1 MKYDAVI
8 LGGGP
13 AAVSAA
19 LTLRARGKT
28 AAILSGGI
36 DDIPL
41 SRASRITNYPGC
53 PDISGRALL
62 EAMEDQ
68 ALDAG
73 AEILHGR
80 ATSIAPLGDG
90 FGVIYGADFCE
101 AETFILCTGVAAG
114 KAFPGERELL
124 GRGVSYC
131 VTCDG
136 MLYRGKK
143 VCVVGFT
150 SDTKEEAELLRTMGC
165 EVEMFTSRT
174 AKYAVLGQERV
185 TALSVNGEE
194 HPCEAVFILR
204 PAAAPDTLL
213 AGLAMD
219 GVHVAVDKATMKKRM
234 ESYIKQVL
242 SYCKENYPGVV
253 YAWDVVNEAVGDDGN
268 YRTESMWYET
278 YGDFSYITDA
288 FTFARKY
295 AEEGT
300 KLFLNDYNEYMAQ
313 KRDLLYA
320 KVVELHD
327 AGILDGVGM
336 QSHWDMDFPSVD
348 LFETALEKYASIDG
362 IEIQLT
368 EIDMHNN
375 DDSEEG
381 LKKQAE
387 RYKEFFD
394 VITKMK
400 REGTA
405 NITSVTFWGLKDGES
420 WLSGMK
426 GETSYPLLF
435 TDDMEKKPCYDSILE
450 AGKTGGK

>member
-1 MKYDAVI
+1 MRLRKWSIGVCAALGLALCLTGCGQSEQKETKNQPTTAAVTASAVTDSKSDAKTLKEVFDGDFKVGVATTSGYLSEEDRVDQIQENFNSITMENEMKPESLLDWEGSEKSKDGMPAIKEETLEKALKAAQEAGIPLRGHTLVWYSQTPEWFFSKKYDPSK
-8 LGGGP
+8 G
-13 AAVSAA
+13 
-19 LTLRARGKT
+19 
-28 AAILSGGI
+28 
-36 DDIPL
+36 
-41 SRASRITNYPGC
+41 Y
-53 PDISGRALL
+53 
-62 EAMEDQ
+62 
-68 ALDAG
+68 
-73 AEILHGR
+73 
-80 ATSIAPLGDG
+80 
-90 FGVIYGADFCE
+90 
-101 AETFILCTGVAAG
+101 
-114 KAFPGERELL
+114 
-124 GRGVSYC
+124 
-131 VTCDG
+131 
-136 MLYRGKK
+136 
-143 VCVVGFT
+143 
-150 SDTKEEAELLRTMGC
+150 
-165 EVEMFTSRT
+165 
-174 AKYAVLGQERV
+174 
-185 TALSVNGEE
+185 
-194 HPCEAVFILR
+194 
-204 PAAAPDTLL
+204 
-213 AGLAMD
+213 
-219 GVHVAVDKATMKKRM
+219 VDKATMKKRM

-242 SYCKENYPGVV
+242 TYCKENYPGVV

-278 YGDFSYITDA
+278 YGDFSYIKDA

-300 KLFLNDYNEYMAQ
+300 KLFLNDYNEYIAQ

-368 EIDMHNN
+368 EIDMHNT

-400 REGTA
+400 REGKA

-420 WLSGMK
+420 WLSGFK

-435 TDDMEKKPCYDSILE
+435 TDDLEKKPCYESILE
-450 AGKTGGK
+450 AGKTAQK

>member
-1 MKYDAVI
+1 MRLRKWSIGVYVALGLALCLTGCGQSEQKETKNQPTTAAVTASAVTDSKSEAKTLKEAFDGDFKVGVTTTSGYLSEEDRVTQIKENFNSITMENEMKPESLLDWEGSEKSKDGMPAIKEETLEKALKAAQEAGIPLRGHTLVWHSQTPEWFFSKKYDPSK
-8 LGGGP
+8 G
-13 AAVSAA
+13 
-19 LTLRARGKT
+19 
-28 AAILSGGI
+28 
-36 DDIPL
+36 
-41 SRASRITNYPGC
+41 Y
-53 PDISGRALL
+53 
-62 EAMEDQ
+62 
-68 ALDAG
+68 
-73 AEILHGR
+73 
-80 ATSIAPLGDG
+80 
-90 FGVIYGADFCE
+90 
-101 AETFILCTGVAAG
+101 
-114 KAFPGERELL
+114 
-124 GRGVSYC
+124 
-131 VTCDG
+131 
-136 MLYRGKK
+136 
-143 VCVVGFT
+143 
-150 SDTKEEAELLRTMGC
+150 
-165 EVEMFTSRT
+165 
-174 AKYAVLGQERV
+174 
-185 TALSVNGEE
+185 
-194 HPCEAVFILR
+194 
-204 PAAAPDTLL
+204 
-213 AGLAMD
+213 
-219 GVHVAVDKATMKKRM
+219 VDKATMKKRM

-400 REGTA
+400 REVTA

>member
-1 MKYDAVI
+1 MRLRKWSIGVYVALGLALCLTGCGQSEQKETKNQPTTAAVTASAVTDSKSEAKTLKEAFDGDFKVGVTTTSGYLSEEDRVTQIKENFNSITMENEMKPESLLDWEGSEKSKDGMPAIKEETLEKALKAAQEAGIPLRGHTLVWHSQTPEWFFSKKYDPSK
-8 LGGGP
+8 G
-13 AAVSAA
+13 
-19 LTLRARGKT
+19 
-28 AAILSGGI
+28 
-36 DDIPL
+36 
-41 SRASRITNYPGC
+41 Y
-53 PDISGRALL
+53 
-62 EAMEDQ
+62 
-68 ALDAG
+68 
-73 AEILHGR
+73 
-80 ATSIAPLGDG
+80 
-90 FGVIYGADFCE
+90 
-101 AETFILCTGVAAG
+101 
-114 KAFPGERELL
+114 
-124 GRGVSYC
+124 
-131 VTCDG
+131 
-136 MLYRGKK
+136 
-143 VCVVGFT
+143 
-150 SDTKEEAELLRTMGC
+150 
-165 EVEMFTSRT
+165 
-174 AKYAVLGQERV
+174 
-185 TALSVNGEE
+185 
-194 HPCEAVFILR
+194 
-204 PAAAPDTLL
+204 
-213 AGLAMD
+213 
-219 GVHVAVDKATMKKRM
+219 VDKATMKKRM

>member
-1 MKYDAVI
+1 MRLRKWSIGVYAALGLALCLTGCGQSEQKETKNQPTTAAVTASAVTDSKSEAKTLKEAFDGDFKVGVTTTSGYLSEEDRVTQIKENFNSITMENEMKPESLLDWEGSEKSKDGMPAIKEETLEKALKAAQEAGIPLRGHTLVWHSQTPEWFFSKKYDPSK
-8 LGGGP
+8 G
-13 AAVSAA
+13 
-19 LTLRARGKT
+19 
-28 AAILSGGI
+28 
-36 DDIPL
+36 
-41 SRASRITNYPGC
+41 Y
-53 PDISGRALL
+53 
-62 EAMEDQ
+62 
-68 ALDAG
+68 
-73 AEILHGR
+73 
-80 ATSIAPLGDG
+80 
-90 FGVIYGADFCE
+90 
-101 AETFILCTGVAAG
+101 
-114 KAFPGERELL
+114 
-124 GRGVSYC
+124 
-131 VTCDG
+131 
-136 MLYRGKK
+136 
-143 VCVVGFT
+143 
-150 SDTKEEAELLRTMGC
+150 
-165 EVEMFTSRT
+165 
-174 AKYAVLGQERV
+174 
-185 TALSVNGEE
+185 
-194 HPCEAVFILR
+194 
-204 PAAAPDTLL
+204 
-213 AGLAMD
+213 
-219 GVHVAVDKATMKKRM
+219 VDKATMKKRM

>member
-1 MKYDAVI
+1 MKLRKWSMGVCAALGLALCLTGCGQSKQTETKQQLTTAAVTASAVTDTKSDAKTLKEAFDGDFKVGVATTSGYLSDEDRAAQIKEDFNSITMENEMKPESLLDWEGSEKSKDGMPVIKEETLGKALKAAQEAGIPLRGHTLVWYSQTPEWFFSKKYDPSK
-8 LGGGP
+8 G
-13 AAVSAA
+13 
-19 LTLRARGKT
+19 
-28 AAILSGGI
+28 
-36 DDIPL
+36 
-41 SRASRITNYPGC
+41 Y
-53 PDISGRALL
+53 
-62 EAMEDQ
+62 
-68 ALDAG
+68 
-73 AEILHGR
+73 
-80 ATSIAPLGDG
+80 
-90 FGVIYGADFCE
+90 
-101 AETFILCTGVAAG
+101 
-114 KAFPGERELL
+114 
-124 GRGVSYC
+124 
-131 VTCDG
+131 
-136 MLYRGKK
+136 
-143 VCVVGFT
+143 
-150 SDTKEEAELLRTMGC
+150 
-165 EVEMFTSRT
+165 
-174 AKYAVLGQERV
+174 
-185 TALSVNGEE
+185 
-194 HPCEAVFILR
+194 
-204 PAAAPDTLL
+204 
-213 AGLAMD
+213 
-219 GVHVAVDKATMKKRM
+219 VDKATMKKRM

-242 SYCKENYPGVV
+242 TYCKENYPGVV
-253 YAWDVVNEAVGDDGN
+253 YAWDVVNEAVGDDGD

-348 LFETALEKYASIDG
+348 LFETALEKYASIEG

-400 REGTA
+400 REGKA

-435 TDDMEKKPCYDSILE
+435 TDDMEKKPCYESILE

>member
-1 MKYDAVI
+1 MRLRKWSIGVYVALGLALCLTGCGQSEQKETKNQPTTAAVTASAVTDSKSEAKTLKEAFDGDFKVGVTTTSGYLSEEDRVTQIKENFNSITMKNEMKPESLLDWEGSEKSKDGMPAIKEETLEKALKAAQEAGIPLRGHTLVWHSQTPEWFFSKKYDPSK
-8 LGGGP
+8 G
-13 AAVSAA
+13 
-19 LTLRARGKT
+19 
-28 AAILSGGI
+28 
-36 DDIPL
+36 
-41 SRASRITNYPGC
+41 Y
-53 PDISGRALL
+53 
-62 EAMEDQ
+62 
-68 ALDAG
+68 
-73 AEILHGR
+73 
-80 ATSIAPLGDG
+80 
-90 FGVIYGADFCE
+90 
-101 AETFILCTGVAAG
+101 
-114 KAFPGERELL
+114 
-124 GRGVSYC
+124 
-131 VTCDG
+131 
-136 MLYRGKK
+136 
-143 VCVVGFT
+143 
-150 SDTKEEAELLRTMGC
+150 
-165 EVEMFTSRT
+165 
-174 AKYAVLGQERV
+174 
-185 TALSVNGEE
+185 
-194 HPCEAVFILR
+194 
-204 PAAAPDTLL
+204 
-213 AGLAMD
+213 
-219 GVHVAVDKATMKKRM
+219 VDKATMKKRM

>member
-1 MKYDAVI
+1 MRLRKWSIGVYVALGLALCLTGCGQSEQKETKNQPTTAAVTASAVTDSKSEAKTLKEAFDGDFKVGVTTTSGYLSEEDRVTQIKENFNSITMENEMKPESLLDWEGSEKSKDGMPAIKEETLEKALKAAQEAGIPLRGHTLVWHSQTPEWFFSKKYDPSK
-8 LGGGP
+8 G
-13 AAVSAA
+13 
-19 LTLRARGKT
+19 
-28 AAILSGGI
+28 
-36 DDIPL
+36 
-41 SRASRITNYPGC
+41 Y
-53 PDISGRALL
+53 
-62 EAMEDQ
+62 
-68 ALDAG
+68 
-73 AEILHGR
+73 
-80 ATSIAPLGDG
+80 
-90 FGVIYGADFCE
+90 
-101 AETFILCTGVAAG
+101 
-114 KAFPGERELL
+114 
-124 GRGVSYC
+124 
-131 VTCDG
+131 
-136 MLYRGKK
+136 
-143 VCVVGFT
+143 
-150 SDTKEEAELLRTMGC
+150 
-165 EVEMFTSRT
+165 
-174 AKYAVLGQERV
+174 
-185 TALSVNGEE
+185 
-194 HPCEAVFILR
+194 
-204 PAAAPDTLL
+204 
-213 AGLAMD
+213 
-219 GVHVAVDKATMKKRM
+219 VDKATMKKRM

-268 YRTESMWYET
+268 YHTESMWYET
-278 YGDFSYITDA
+278 YGDFSYIKDA

>member
-1 MKYDAVI
+1 MRLRKWSIGVYVALGLALCLTGCGQSEQKETKNQPTTAVVTASAVTDSKSEAKTLKEAFDGDFKVGVTTTSGYLSEEDRVTQIKENFNSITMENEMKPESLLDWEGSEKSKDGMPAIKEETLEKALKAAQEAGIPLRGHTLVWHSQTPEWFFSKKYDPSK
-8 LGGGP
+8 G
-13 AAVSAA
+13 
-19 LTLRARGKT
+19 
-28 AAILSGGI
+28 
-36 DDIPL
+36 
-41 SRASRITNYPGC
+41 Y
-53 PDISGRALL
+53 
-62 EAMEDQ
+62 
-68 ALDAG
+68 
-73 AEILHGR
+73 
-80 ATSIAPLGDG
+80 
-90 FGVIYGADFCE
+90 
-101 AETFILCTGVAAG
+101 
-114 KAFPGERELL
+114 
-124 GRGVSYC
+124 
-131 VTCDG
+131 
-136 MLYRGKK
+136 
-143 VCVVGFT
+143 
-150 SDTKEEAELLRTMGC
+150 
-165 EVEMFTSRT
+165 
-174 AKYAVLGQERV
+174 
-185 TALSVNGEE
+185 
-194 HPCEAVFILR
+194 
-204 PAAAPDTLL
+204 
-213 AGLAMD
+213 
-219 GVHVAVDKATMKKRM
+219 VDKATMKKRM

>member
-1 MKYDAVI
+1 MRLRKWSIGVYVALGLALCLTGCGQSEQKETKNQPTTAAVTASAVTDSKSEAKTLKEAFDGDFKVGVTTTSGYLSEEDRVTQIKENFNSITMENEMKPESLLDWEGSEKSKDGMPAIKEETLEKALKAAQEAGIPLHGHTLVWHSQTPEWFFSKKYDPSK
-8 LGGGP
+8 G
-13 AAVSAA
+13 
-19 LTLRARGKT
+19 
-28 AAILSGGI
+28 
-36 DDIPL
+36 
-41 SRASRITNYPGC
+41 Y
-53 PDISGRALL
+53 
-62 EAMEDQ
+62 
-68 ALDAG
+68 
-73 AEILHGR
+73 
-80 ATSIAPLGDG
+80 
-90 FGVIYGADFCE
+90 
-101 AETFILCTGVAAG
+101 
-114 KAFPGERELL
+114 
-124 GRGVSYC
+124 
-131 VTCDG
+131 
-136 MLYRGKK
+136 
-143 VCVVGFT
+143 
-150 SDTKEEAELLRTMGC
+150 
-165 EVEMFTSRT
+165 
-174 AKYAVLGQERV
+174 
-185 TALSVNGEE
+185 
-194 HPCEAVFILR
+194 
-204 PAAAPDTLL
+204 
-213 AGLAMD
+213 
-219 GVHVAVDKATMKKRM
+219 VDKATMKKRM

>member
-1 MKYDAVI
+1 MRLRKWSIGVYVALGLALCLTGCGQSEQKETKNQPTTAAASAVTDSKSEAKTLKEAFDGDFKVGVTTTSGYLSEEDRVTQIKENFNSITMENEMKPESLLDWEGSEKSKDGMPAIKEETLEKALKAAQEAGIPLRGHTLVWHSQTPEWFFSKKYDPSK
-8 LGGGP
+8 G
-13 AAVSAA
+13 
-19 LTLRARGKT
+19 
-28 AAILSGGI
+28 
-36 DDIPL
+36 
-41 SRASRITNYPGC
+41 Y
-53 PDISGRALL
+53 
-62 EAMEDQ
+62 
-68 ALDAG
+68 
-73 AEILHGR
+73 
-80 ATSIAPLGDG
+80 
-90 FGVIYGADFCE
+90 
-101 AETFILCTGVAAG
+101 
-114 KAFPGERELL
+114 
-124 GRGVSYC
+124 
-131 VTCDG
+131 
-136 MLYRGKK
+136 
-143 VCVVGFT
+143 
-150 SDTKEEAELLRTMGC
+150 
-165 EVEMFTSRT
+165 
-174 AKYAVLGQERV
+174 
-185 TALSVNGEE
+185 
-194 HPCEAVFILR
+194 
-204 PAAAPDTLL
+204 
-213 AGLAMD
+213 
-219 GVHVAVDKATMKKRM
+219 VDKATMKKRM

>member
-1 MKYDAVI
+1 MRLRKWSIGVYVALGLALCLTGCGQSEQKETKNQPTTAAVTASAVTDSKSEAKTLKEAFDGDFKVGVTTTSGYLSEEDRVTQIKENFNSITMENEMKPESLLDWEGSEKSKDGMPAIKEETLEKALKAAQEAGIPLRGHTLVWHSQTPEWFFSKKYDPSK
-8 LGGGP
+8 G
-13 AAVSAA
+13 
-19 LTLRARGKT
+19 
-28 AAILSGGI
+28 
-36 DDIPL
+36 
-41 SRASRITNYPGC
+41 Y
-53 PDISGRALL
+53 
-62 EAMEDQ
+62 
-68 ALDAG
+68 
-73 AEILHGR
+73 
-80 ATSIAPLGDG
+80 
-90 FGVIYGADFCE
+90 
-101 AETFILCTGVAAG
+101 
-114 KAFPGERELL
+114 
-124 GRGVSYC
+124 
-131 VTCDG
+131 
-136 MLYRGKK
+136 
-143 VCVVGFT
+143 
-150 SDTKEEAELLRTMGC
+150 
-165 EVEMFTSRT
+165 
-174 AKYAVLGQERV
+174 
-185 TALSVNGEE
+185 
-194 HPCEAVFILR
+194 
-204 PAAAPDTLL
+204 
-213 AGLAMD
+213 
-219 GVHVAVDKATMKKRM
+219 VDKATMKKRM

-327 AGILDGVGM
+327 SGILDGVGM

>member
-1 MKYDAVI
+1 MRLRKWSIGVCAALGLALCLTGCGQSEQKETKNQPTTAAVTASAVTDSKSDVKTLKEAFDGDFKVGVATTSGYLSEEDRVAQIKENFNSVTMENEMKPESLLAWEGSEKSQDGMPAIKEETLEKALKAAREAGIPLRGHTLVWYSQTPEWFFSKKYDPSK
-8 LGGGP
+8 G
-13 AAVSAA
+13 
-19 LTLRARGKT
+19 
-28 AAILSGGI
+28 
-36 DDIPL
+36 
-41 SRASRITNYPGC
+41 Y
-53 PDISGRALL
+53 
-62 EAMEDQ
+62 
-68 ALDAG
+68 
-73 AEILHGR
+73 
-80 ATSIAPLGDG
+80 
-90 FGVIYGADFCE
+90 
-101 AETFILCTGVAAG
+101 
-114 KAFPGERELL
+114 
-124 GRGVSYC
+124 
-131 VTCDG
+131 
-136 MLYRGKK
+136 
-143 VCVVGFT
+143 
-150 SDTKEEAELLRTMGC
+150 
-165 EVEMFTSRT
+165 
-174 AKYAVLGQERV
+174 
-185 TALSVNGEE
+185 
-194 HPCEAVFILR
+194 
-204 PAAAPDTLL
+204 
-213 AGLAMD
+213 
-219 GVHVAVDKATMKKRM
+219 VDKATMKKRM

-242 SYCKENYPGVV
+242 TYCKENYPGVV

-278 YGDFSYITDA
+278 YGDFSYIKDA

-300 KLFLNDYNEYMAQ
+300 KLFLNDYNEYIAQ

-327 AGILDGVGM
+327 AGLLDGVGM

-368 EIDMHNN
+368 EIDMHNT

-400 REGTA
+400 REGKA

-420 WLSGMK
+420 WLSGFK

-435 TDDMEKKPCYDSILE
+435 TDDMEKKPCYESILE
-450 AGKTGGK
+450 AGKTAQK

>member
-1 MKYDAVI
+1 MRLRKWSIGVYAALGLALCLTGCGQSEQKETKNQPTTAAVTASAVTDSKSEAKTLKEAFDGDFKVGVATTSGYLSEEDRVAQIKENFNSITMENEMKPESLLDWDGSEKSKDGMPVIKEETLEKALKAAQEAGIPLRGHTLVWYSQTPEWFFSKKYDPSK
-8 LGGGP
+8 G
-13 AAVSAA
+13 
-19 LTLRARGKT
+19 
-28 AAILSGGI
+28 
-36 DDIPL
+36 
-41 SRASRITNYPGC
+41 Y
-53 PDISGRALL
+53 
-62 EAMEDQ
+62 
-68 ALDAG
+68 
-73 AEILHGR
+73 
-80 ATSIAPLGDG
+80 
-90 FGVIYGADFCE
+90 
-101 AETFILCTGVAAG
+101 
-114 KAFPGERELL
+114 
-124 GRGVSYC
+124 
-131 VTCDG
+131 
-136 MLYRGKK
+136 
-143 VCVVGFT
+143 
-150 SDTKEEAELLRTMGC
+150 
-165 EVEMFTSRT
+165 
-174 AKYAVLGQERV
+174 
-185 TALSVNGEE
+185 
-194 HPCEAVFILR
+194 
-204 PAAAPDTLL
+204 
-213 AGLAMD
+213 
-219 GVHVAVDKATMKKRM
+219 VDKATMKKRM

-242 SYCKENYPGVV
+242 TYCKENYPGLV

-278 YGDFSYITDA
+278 YGDFSYIKDA

-300 KLFLNDYNEYMAQ
+300 KLFLNDYNEYIAQ

-320 KVVELHD
+320 KVVELYD
-327 AGILDGVGM
+327 AGLLDGVGM

-368 EIDMHNN
+368 EIDMHNT

-400 REGTA
+400 REGKA

-420 WLSGMK
+420 WLSGSK

-450 AGKTGGK
+450 AGKTAQK

>member
-1 MKYDAVI
+1 MRLRKWSIGVCAALGLALCLTGCGQSEQKETKNQPTTAAVTASAVTDSKSEAKTLKEAFDGDFKVGVTTTSGYLSEEDRVAQIKENFNSITMENEMKPESLLDWDGSEKSKDGMPAIKEETLEKALKAAQEAGIPLRGHTLVWHSQTPEWFFSKKYDPSK
-8 LGGGP
+8 G
-13 AAVSAA
+13 
-19 LTLRARGKT
+19 
-28 AAILSGGI
+28 
-36 DDIPL
+36 
-41 SRASRITNYPGC
+41 Y
-53 PDISGRALL
+53 
-62 EAMEDQ
+62 
-68 ALDAG
+68 
-73 AEILHGR
+73 
-80 ATSIAPLGDG
+80 
-90 FGVIYGADFCE
+90 
-101 AETFILCTGVAAG
+101 
-114 KAFPGERELL
+114 
-124 GRGVSYC
+124 
-131 VTCDG
+131 
-136 MLYRGKK
+136 
-143 VCVVGFT
+143 
-150 SDTKEEAELLRTMGC
+150 
-165 EVEMFTSRT
+165 
-174 AKYAVLGQERV
+174 
-185 TALSVNGEE
+185 
-194 HPCEAVFILR
+194 
-204 PAAAPDTLL
+204 
-213 AGLAMD
+213 
-219 GVHVAVDKATMKKRM
+219 VDKATMKKRM

>member
-1 MKYDAVI
+1 MRLRKWSIGVYAALGLALCLTGCGQSEQKETKNQPTTAAVTASAVTDSKSEAKTLKEAFDGDFKVGVTTTSGYLSEEDRVTQIKENFNSITMENEMKPESLLDWEGSEKSKDGMPAIKEETLEKALKAAQEAGIPLRGHTLVWHSQTPEWFFSKKYDPSK
-8 LGGGP
+8 G
-13 AAVSAA
+13 
-19 LTLRARGKT
+19 
-28 AAILSGGI
+28 
-36 DDIPL
+36 
-41 SRASRITNYPGC
+41 Y
-53 PDISGRALL
+53 
-62 EAMEDQ
+62 
-68 ALDAG
+68 
-73 AEILHGR
+73 
-80 ATSIAPLGDG
+80 
-90 FGVIYGADFCE
+90 
-101 AETFILCTGVAAG
+101 
-114 KAFPGERELL
+114 
-124 GRGVSYC
+124 
-131 VTCDG
+131 
-136 MLYRGKK
+136 
-143 VCVVGFT
+143 
-150 SDTKEEAELLRTMGC
+150 
-165 EVEMFTSRT
+165 
-174 AKYAVLGQERV
+174 
-185 TALSVNGEE
+185 
-194 HPCEAVFILR
+194 
-204 PAAAPDTLL
+204 
-213 AGLAMD
+213 
-219 GVHVAVDKATMKKRM
+219 VDKATMKKRM

-300 KLFLNDYNEYMAQ
+300 KLVLNDYNEYMAQ

>member
-1 MKYDAVI
+1 MRLRKWSIGVYAALGLALCLTGCGQSEQKETKNQPTTAAVTASAVTDSKSEAKTLKEAFDGDFKVGVTTTSGYLSEEDRVTQIKENFNSITMENEMKPESLLDWEGSEKSKDGMPAIKEETLEKALKAAQEAGIPLRGHTLVWHSQTPEWFFSKKYDPSK
-8 LGGGP
+8 G
-13 AAVSAA
+13 
-19 LTLRARGKT
+19 
-28 AAILSGGI
+28 
-36 DDIPL
+36 
-41 SRASRITNYPGC
+41 Y
-53 PDISGRALL
+53 
-62 EAMEDQ
+62 
-68 ALDAG
+68 
-73 AEILHGR
+73 
-80 ATSIAPLGDG
+80 
-90 FGVIYGADFCE
+90 
-101 AETFILCTGVAAG
+101 
-114 KAFPGERELL
+114 
-124 GRGVSYC
+124 
-131 VTCDG
+131 
-136 MLYRGKK
+136 
-143 VCVVGFT
+143 
-150 SDTKEEAELLRTMGC
+150 
-165 EVEMFTSRT
+165 
-174 AKYAVLGQERV
+174 
-185 TALSVNGEE
+185 
-194 HPCEAVFILR
+194 
-204 PAAAPDTLL
+204 
-213 AGLAMD
+213 
-219 GVHVAVDKATMKKRM
+219 VDKATMKKRM
-234 ESYIKQVL
+234 ESYLKQVL

>member
-1 MKYDAVI
+1 MRLRKWSIGVYAALGLALCLTGCGQSEQKETKNQPTTAAVTASAVTDSKSEAKTLKEAFDGDFKVGVTTTSGYLSDEDRVTQIKENFNSITMENEMKPESLLDWEGSEKSKDGMPAIKEETLEKALKAAQEAGIPLRGHTLVWHSQTPEWFFSKKYDPSK
-8 LGGGP
+8 G
-13 AAVSAA
+13 
-19 LTLRARGKT
+19 
-28 AAILSGGI
+28 
-36 DDIPL
+36 
-41 SRASRITNYPGC
+41 Y
-53 PDISGRALL
+53 
-62 EAMEDQ
+62 
-68 ALDAG
+68 
-73 AEILHGR
+73 
-80 ATSIAPLGDG
+80 
-90 FGVIYGADFCE
+90 
-101 AETFILCTGVAAG
+101 
-114 KAFPGERELL
+114 
-124 GRGVSYC
+124 
-131 VTCDG
+131 
-136 MLYRGKK
+136 
-143 VCVVGFT
+143 
-150 SDTKEEAELLRTMGC
+150 
-165 EVEMFTSRT
+165 
-174 AKYAVLGQERV
+174 
-185 TALSVNGEE
+185 
-194 HPCEAVFILR
+194 
-204 PAAAPDTLL
+204 
-213 AGLAMD
+213 
-219 GVHVAVDKATMKKRM
+219 VDKATMKKRM

>member
-1 MKYDAVI
+1 MRLRKRSIGVYAALGLALCLTGCGQSEQKETKNQPTTAAVTASAVTDSKSDAKTLKEAFDGDFKVGVTTTSGYLSEEDRVTQIKENFNSITMENEMKPESLLDWEGSEKSKDGMPAIKEETLEKALKAAQEAGIPLRGHTLVWHSQTPEWFFSKKYDPSK
-8 LGGGP
+8 G
-13 AAVSAA
+13 
-19 LTLRARGKT
+19 
-28 AAILSGGI
+28 
-36 DDIPL
+36 
-41 SRASRITNYPGC
+41 Y
-53 PDISGRALL
+53 
-62 EAMEDQ
+62 
-68 ALDAG
+68 
-73 AEILHGR
+73 
-80 ATSIAPLGDG
+80 
-90 FGVIYGADFCE
+90 
-101 AETFILCTGVAAG
+101 
-114 KAFPGERELL
+114 
-124 GRGVSYC
+124 
-131 VTCDG
+131 
-136 MLYRGKK
+136 
-143 VCVVGFT
+143 
-150 SDTKEEAELLRTMGC
+150 
-165 EVEMFTSRT
+165 
-174 AKYAVLGQERV
+174 
-185 TALSVNGEE
+185 
-194 HPCEAVFILR
+194 
-204 PAAAPDTLL
+204 
-213 AGLAMD
+213 
-219 GVHVAVDKATMKKRM
+219 VDKATMKKRM

>member
-1 MKYDAVI
+1 MRLRKWSIGVYAALGLALCLTGCGQSEQKETKNQPTTAAVTASAVTDSKSDAKTLKEAFDGDFKVGVTTTSGYLSEEDRVAQIKENFNSITMENEMKPESLLDWEGSEKSKDGMPAIKEETLEKALKAAQEAGIPLRGHTLVWHSQTPECFFSKKYDPSK
-8 LGGGP
+8 G
-13 AAVSAA
+13 
-19 LTLRARGKT
+19 
-28 AAILSGGI
+28 
-36 DDIPL
+36 
-41 SRASRITNYPGC
+41 Y
-53 PDISGRALL
+53 
-62 EAMEDQ
+62 
-68 ALDAG
+68 
-73 AEILHGR
+73 
-80 ATSIAPLGDG
+80 
-90 FGVIYGADFCE
+90 
-101 AETFILCTGVAAG
+101 
-114 KAFPGERELL
+114 
-124 GRGVSYC
+124 
-131 VTCDG
+131 
-136 MLYRGKK
+136 
-143 VCVVGFT
+143 
-150 SDTKEEAELLRTMGC
+150 
-165 EVEMFTSRT
+165 
-174 AKYAVLGQERV
+174 
-185 TALSVNGEE
+185 
-194 HPCEAVFILR
+194 
-204 PAAAPDTLL
+204 
-213 AGLAMD
+213 
-219 GVHVAVDKATMKKRM
+219 VDKATMKKRM

-300 KLFLNDYNEYMAQ
+300 KLFLNDYNEYIAQ

-320 KVVELHD
+320 KVVELYD
-327 AGILDGVGM
+327 AGLLDGVGM

-368 EIDMHNN
+368 EIDMHNT

-400 REGTA
+400 REGKA

-420 WLSGMK
+420 WLSGSK

-450 AGKTGGK
+450 AGKTAQK

>member
-1 MKYDAVI
+1 MRLRKWSIGVCAALGLALCLTGCGQSEQKETKNQPTTAAVTASAVTDSKSEAKTLKEAFDGDFKVGVATTSGYLSEEDRVAQIKENFNSITMENEMKPESLLDWDGSEKSKDGMPVIKEETLEKALKAAQEAGIPLRGHTLVWYSQTPEWFFSKKYDPSK
-8 LGGGP
+8 G
-13 AAVSAA
+13 
-19 LTLRARGKT
+19 
-28 AAILSGGI
+28 
-36 DDIPL
+36 
-41 SRASRITNYPGC
+41 Y
-53 PDISGRALL
+53 
-62 EAMEDQ
+62 
-68 ALDAG
+68 
-73 AEILHGR
+73 
-80 ATSIAPLGDG
+80 
-90 FGVIYGADFCE
+90 
-101 AETFILCTGVAAG
+101 
-114 KAFPGERELL
+114 
-124 GRGVSYC
+124 
-131 VTCDG
+131 
-136 MLYRGKK
+136 
-143 VCVVGFT
+143 
-150 SDTKEEAELLRTMGC
+150 
-165 EVEMFTSRT
+165 
-174 AKYAVLGQERV
+174 
-185 TALSVNGEE
+185 
-194 HPCEAVFILR
+194 
-204 PAAAPDTLL
+204 
-213 AGLAMD
+213 
-219 GVHVAVDKATMKKRM
+219 VDKATMKKRM

-242 SYCKENYPGVV
+242 TYCKENYPGLV

-278 YGDFSYITDA
+278 YGDFSYIKDA

-300 KLFLNDYNEYMAQ
+300 KLFLNDYNEYIAQ

-320 KVVELHD
+320 KVVELYD
-327 AGILDGVGM
+327 AGLLDGVGM

-368 EIDMHNN
+368 EIDMHNT

-400 REGTA
+400 REGKA

-420 WLSGMK
+420 WLSGFK

-450 AGKTGGK
+450 AGKTAQK

>member
-1 MKYDAVI
+1 MQKQEVVIRLRKWSIGAYVALGLALCLTGCGQSEQKETKNQPTTAAVTASAVTDSKSEAKTLKEAFDGDFKVGVTTTSGYLSEEDRVTQIKENFNSITMENEMKPESLLDWEGSEKSKDGMPAIKEETLEKALKAAQEAGIPLRGHTLVWHSQTPEWFFSKKYDPSK
-8 LGGGP
+8 G
-13 AAVSAA
+13 
-19 LTLRARGKT
+19 
-28 AAILSGGI
+28 
-36 DDIPL
+36 
-41 SRASRITNYPGC
+41 Y
-53 PDISGRALL
+53 
-62 EAMEDQ
+62 
-68 ALDAG
+68 
-73 AEILHGR
+73 
-80 ATSIAPLGDG
+80 
-90 FGVIYGADFCE
+90 
-101 AETFILCTGVAAG
+101 
-114 KAFPGERELL
+114 
-124 GRGVSYC
+124 
-131 VTCDG
+131 
-136 MLYRGKK
+136 
-143 VCVVGFT
+143 
-150 SDTKEEAELLRTMGC
+150 
-165 EVEMFTSRT
+165 
-174 AKYAVLGQERV
+174 
-185 TALSVNGEE
+185 
-194 HPCEAVFILR
+194 
-204 PAAAPDTLL
+204 
-213 AGLAMD
+213 
-219 GVHVAVDKATMKKRM
+219 VDKATMKKRM

>member
-1 MKYDAVI
+1 MRLRKWSIGVYVALGLALCLTGCGQSEQKETKNQPTTAAVTASAVTDSKSEAKTLKEAFDGDFKVGVTTTSGYLSEEDRVTQIKENFNSITMENEMKPESLLDWEGSEKSKDGMPAIKEETLEKALKAAQEAGIPLRGHTLVWHRQTPEWFFSKKYDPSK
-8 LGGGP
+8 G
-13 AAVSAA
+13 
-19 LTLRARGKT
+19 
-28 AAILSGGI
+28 
-36 DDIPL
+36 
-41 SRASRITNYPGC
+41 Y
-53 PDISGRALL
+53 
-62 EAMEDQ
+62 
-68 ALDAG
+68 
-73 AEILHGR
+73 
-80 ATSIAPLGDG
+80 
-90 FGVIYGADFCE
+90 
-101 AETFILCTGVAAG
+101 
-114 KAFPGERELL
+114 
-124 GRGVSYC
+124 
-131 VTCDG
+131 
-136 MLYRGKK
+136 
-143 VCVVGFT
+143 
-150 SDTKEEAELLRTMGC
+150 
-165 EVEMFTSRT
+165 
-174 AKYAVLGQERV
+174 
-185 TALSVNGEE
+185 
-194 HPCEAVFILR
+194 
-204 PAAAPDTLL
+204 
-213 AGLAMD
+213 
-219 GVHVAVDKATMKKRM
+219 VDKATMKKRM

>member
-1 MKYDAVI
+1 MRLRKWSIGVYVALGLALCLTGCGQSEQKETKNQPTTAAVTASAVTDSKSEAKTLKEAFDGDFKVGVTTTSGYLSEEDRVTQIKENFNSITMENEMKPESLLDWEGSEKSKDGMPAIKEETLEKALKAAQEAGIPLRGHTLVWHSQTPEWFFSKKYDPSK
-8 LGGGP
+8 G
-13 AAVSAA
+13 
-19 LTLRARGKT
+19 
-28 AAILSGGI
+28 
-36 DDIPL
+36 
-41 SRASRITNYPGC
+41 Y
-53 PDISGRALL
+53 
-62 EAMEDQ
+62 
-68 ALDAG
+68 
-73 AEILHGR
+73 
-80 ATSIAPLGDG
+80 
-90 FGVIYGADFCE
+90 
-101 AETFILCTGVAAG
+101 
-114 KAFPGERELL
+114 
-124 GRGVSYC
+124 
-131 VTCDG
+131 
-136 MLYRGKK
+136 
-143 VCVVGFT
+143 
-150 SDTKEEAELLRTMGC
+150 
-165 EVEMFTSRT
+165 
-174 AKYAVLGQERV
+174 
-185 TALSVNGEE
+185 
-194 HPCEAVFILR
+194 
-204 PAAAPDTLL
+204 
-213 AGLAMD
+213 
-219 GVHVAVDKATMKKRM
+219 VDKATMKKRM

-295 AEEGT
+295 DEEGT
-300 KLFLNDYNEYMAQ
+300 KLFINDYNEYMAQ

>member
-1 MKYDAVI
+1 MRLRKWSIGVYVALGLALCLTGCGQSEQKETKNQPTTAAVTASAVTDSKSEAKTLKEAFDGDFKVGVTTTSGYLSEEDRVTQIKGNFNSITMENEMKPESLLDWEGSEKSKDGMPAIKEETLEKALKAAQEAGIPLRGHTLVWHSQTPEWFFSKKYDPSK
-8 LGGGP
+8 G
-13 AAVSAA
+13 
-19 LTLRARGKT
+19 
-28 AAILSGGI
+28 
-36 DDIPL
+36 
-41 SRASRITNYPGC
+41 Y
-53 PDISGRALL
+53 
-62 EAMEDQ
+62 
-68 ALDAG
+68 
-73 AEILHGR
+73 
-80 ATSIAPLGDG
+80 
-90 FGVIYGADFCE
+90 
-101 AETFILCTGVAAG
+101 
-114 KAFPGERELL
+114 
-124 GRGVSYC
+124 
-131 VTCDG
+131 
-136 MLYRGKK
+136 
-143 VCVVGFT
+143 
-150 SDTKEEAELLRTMGC
+150 
-165 EVEMFTSRT
+165 
-174 AKYAVLGQERV
+174 
-185 TALSVNGEE
+185 
-194 HPCEAVFILR
+194 
-204 PAAAPDTLL
+204 
-213 AGLAMD
+213 
-219 GVHVAVDKATMKKRM
+219 VDKATMKKRM

>member
-1 MKYDAVI
+1 MRLRKWSIGVYVALGLALCLTGCGQSEQKETKNQPTTAAVTASAVTDSKSEAKTLKEAFDGDFKVGVTTTSGYLSEEDRVTQIKENFNSITMENEMKPESLLDWEGSEKSKDGMPAIKEETLEKALKAAQEAGIPLRGHTLVWHSQTPEWFFSKKYDPSK
-8 LGGGP
+8 G
-13 AAVSAA
+13 
-19 LTLRARGKT
+19 
-28 AAILSGGI
+28 
-36 DDIPL
+36 
-41 SRASRITNYPGC
+41 Y
-53 PDISGRALL
+53 
-62 EAMEDQ
+62 
-68 ALDAG
+68 
-73 AEILHGR
+73 
-80 ATSIAPLGDG
+80 
-90 FGVIYGADFCE
+90 
-101 AETFILCTGVAAG
+101 
-114 KAFPGERELL
+114 
-124 GRGVSYC
+124 
-131 VTCDG
+131 
-136 MLYRGKK
+136 
-143 VCVVGFT
+143 
-150 SDTKEEAELLRTMGC
+150 
-165 EVEMFTSRT
+165 
-174 AKYAVLGQERV
+174 
-185 TALSVNGEE
+185 
-194 HPCEAVFILR
+194 
-204 PAAAPDTLL
+204 
-213 AGLAMD
+213 
-219 GVHVAVDKATMKKRM
+219 VDKATMKKRM

-268 YRTESMWYET
+268 YRTKSMWYET

>member
-1 MKYDAVI
+1 MKLRKWSIGACVALGLALFLTGCGQNKQTETKNQATTSAVTASAVTDSKSNAKTLKEAFDGDFKVGVATTSGYLSDEDRAAEIKGNFNSITMENEMKPESLLDWEGSEKSKDGMPAIKEETLEKALKAAQEAGIPLRGHTLVWHSQTPEWFFSKKYDPSK
-8 LGGGP
+8 G
-13 AAVSAA
+13 
-19 LTLRARGKT
+19 
-28 AAILSGGI
+28 
-36 DDIPL
+36 
-41 SRASRITNYPGC
+41 Y
-53 PDISGRALL
+53 
-62 EAMEDQ
+62 
-68 ALDAG
+68 
-73 AEILHGR
+73 
-80 ATSIAPLGDG
+80 
-90 FGVIYGADFCE
+90 
-101 AETFILCTGVAAG
+101 
-114 KAFPGERELL
+114 
-124 GRGVSYC
+124 
-131 VTCDG
+131 
-136 MLYRGKK
+136 
-143 VCVVGFT
+143 
-150 SDTKEEAELLRTMGC
+150 
-165 EVEMFTSRT
+165 
-174 AKYAVLGQERV
+174 
-185 TALSVNGEE
+185 
-194 HPCEAVFILR
+194 
-204 PAAAPDTLL
+204 
-213 AGLAMD
+213 
-219 GVHVAVDKATMKKRM
+219 VDKATMKKRM

-300 KLFLNDYNEYMAQ
+300 KLFLNDYNEYIAQ

>member
-1 MKYDAVI
+1 MRLRKWSIGVYVALGLALCLTGCGQSEQKETKNQPTTAAVTASAVTDSKSEAKTLKEAFDGDFKVGVTTTSGYLSEEDRVTQIKENFNSITMENEMKPESLLDWEGSEKSKDGMPAIKEETLEKALKAAQEAGIPLRGHTLVWHSQTLEWFFSKKYDPSK
-8 LGGGP
+8 G
-13 AAVSAA
+13 
-19 LTLRARGKT
+19 
-28 AAILSGGI
+28 
-36 DDIPL
+36 
-41 SRASRITNYPGC
+41 Y
-53 PDISGRALL
+53 
-62 EAMEDQ
+62 
-68 ALDAG
+68 
-73 AEILHGR
+73 
-80 ATSIAPLGDG
+80 
-90 FGVIYGADFCE
+90 
-101 AETFILCTGVAAG
+101 
-114 KAFPGERELL
+114 
-124 GRGVSYC
+124 
-131 VTCDG
+131 
-136 MLYRGKK
+136 
-143 VCVVGFT
+143 
-150 SDTKEEAELLRTMGC
+150 
-165 EVEMFTSRT
+165 
-174 AKYAVLGQERV
+174 
-185 TALSVNGEE
+185 
-194 HPCEAVFILR
+194 
-204 PAAAPDTLL
+204 
-213 AGLAMD
+213 
-219 GVHVAVDKATMKKRM
+219 VDKATMKKRM

-336 QSHWDMDFPSVD
+336 QSHWYMDFPSVD

>member
-1 MKYDAVI
+1 MRLRKWSIGVYAALGLALCLTGCGQSEQKETKNQPTTAAVTASAVTDSKSEAKTLKEAFDGDFKVGVTTTSGYLSEEDRVTQIKENFNSITMENEMKPESLLDWEGSEKSKDGMPAIKEETLEKALKAAQEAGIPLRGHTLVWHSQTPEWFFSKKYDPSK
-8 LGGGP
+8 G
-13 AAVSAA
+13 
-19 LTLRARGKT
+19 
-28 AAILSGGI
+28 
-36 DDIPL
+36 
-41 SRASRITNYPGC
+41 Y
-53 PDISGRALL
+53 
-62 EAMEDQ
+62 
-68 ALDAG
+68 
-73 AEILHGR
+73 
-80 ATSIAPLGDG
+80 
-90 FGVIYGADFCE
+90 
-101 AETFILCTGVAAG
+101 
-114 KAFPGERELL
+114 
-124 GRGVSYC
+124 
-131 VTCDG
+131 
-136 MLYRGKK
+136 
-143 VCVVGFT
+143 
-150 SDTKEEAELLRTMGC
+150 
-165 EVEMFTSRT
+165 
-174 AKYAVLGQERV
+174 
-185 TALSVNGEE
+185 
-194 HPCEAVFILR
+194 
-204 PAAAPDTLL
+204 
-213 AGLAMD
+213 
-219 GVHVAVDKATMKKRM
+219 VDKATMKKRM

-327 AGILDGVGM
+327 AGLLDGVGM